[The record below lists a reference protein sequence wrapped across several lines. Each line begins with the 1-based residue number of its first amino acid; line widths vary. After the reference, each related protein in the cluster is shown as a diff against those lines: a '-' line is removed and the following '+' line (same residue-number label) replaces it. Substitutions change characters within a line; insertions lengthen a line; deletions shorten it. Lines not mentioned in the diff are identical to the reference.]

1 MSSNPILSR
10 ERNLILYI
18 IFWLIVASI
27 YFALLIFELKINFDQ
42 SLIESLVF
50 SSILC
55 GLGLSYW
62 FPSKYITFENNNLF
76 IILLD
81 HLFAGILS
89 SIIWL
94 SIGYFFITVVLY
106 YGHGFSLFF
115 FSTLIWRF
123 FIGVIFYFLITFFY
137 YLIIY
142 YNNFHDKMIRE
153 AELKN
158 LIIEAEIKTLKF
170 QINPHFIFNSLNSM
184 SALTTINPD
193 KTREMILK
201 LAEFLRFTLANNDRE
216 KNSFGDELKNIKL
229 YLEIEKI
236 RFEDKFELIEEID
249 ECCKDALIPNMI
261 LQPLFE
267 NAIKHAVYETLSKVT
282 LKLKC
287 SKEGDYLKISL
298 ENNYESNFS
307 SKNGAGI
314 GLHNIEDRLR
324 LIYSMDNLLE
334 IKKEKNL
341 FKVILFI
348 PLQNS

>member
-1 MSSNPILSR
+1 MSSNPILSGK
-10 ERNLILYI
+10 RNLILYS

-27 YFALLIFELKINFDQ
+27 YFALLIFELKINYGIA
-42 SLIESLVF
+42 LIDSVVF

-55 GLGLSYW
+55 GLGLSFW
-62 FPSKYITFENNNLF
+62 FPAKYISFENNNLF
-76 IILLD
+76 IILFD

-94 SIGYFFITVVLY
+94 SIGYFFITFALNY
-106 YGHGFSLFF
+106 SKGFSSFF
-115 FSTLIWRF
+115 FSTLVWRF
-123 FIGVIFYFLITFFY
+123 FIGVIFYFLITSFY
-137 YLIIY
+137 YLTIY
-142 YNNFHDKMIRE
+142 YNNFHDKIIRE
-153 AELKN
+153 TELKN

-184 SALTTINPD
+184 SALTTINPT
-193 KTREMILK
+193 KAREMILK
-201 LAEFLRFTLANNDRE
+201 LADFLRFTLANNNRQ

-236 RFEDKFELIEEID
+236 RFEDKFEFVEEID

-267 NAIKHAVYETLSKVT
+267 NAIKHAVYETLNKVT
-282 LKLKC
+282 LKLICK
-287 SKEGDYLKISL
+287 KEKDYLRISL
-298 ENNYESNFS
+298 ENNYEPNVS

-324 LIYSMDNLLE
+324 LIYGMDNLLE
-334 IKKEKNL
+334 IKKENNF
-341 FKVILFI
+341 FKVVLFI